1 MAEPVI
7 VPPTPTVTQPSHPP
21 PPTPEDTSPGLD
33 QMQKIFD
40 RVLPDTRKPTP
51 SATAPTAPDAPPA
64 APAQPAPGE
73 QPPAAPTEQPPGEL
87 KIPSFLEE
95 ALKPEPPAT
104 QQPID
109 PEADFPDDL
118 PPEQKQSR
126 IKGLR
131 EAYTRVKG
139 ELDIARQRTGSDPQE
154 RARLQF
160 LEGQNRQM
168 QEVLSRVGV
177 EHSPQFQQ
185 QIIAPLTASWHEAA
199 RIVRDAGG
207 DPQELAKAMTLQGKA
222 QFEALDMLFSEMPES
237 AKTEAH
243 DALRTYRRFEEA
255 RQRAVANAPRTLE
268 ALRAQDAERQYQELG
283 KQRQGMTE
291 MFDQALTRLRDEAKV
306 EVFQQTND
314 PETKWWNEQR
324 EQIINQGKSLFLEN
338 TDMNKVALA
347 CLLAPAADAYRKLF
361 LKSQQKVGEL
371 NKIIKDRLGGEPT
384 LSESGGNAGSLLPEA
399 QMQED
404 LKKPFDQ
411 VFLREFHKAQGRSQ
425 R

>member
-1 MAEPVI
+1 MAEPQI

-21 PPTPEDTSPGLD
+21 PPAPPDTSPGLD
-33 QMQKIFD
+33 QMQAIFD

-87 KIPSFLEE
+87 KIPSFLDE
-95 ALKPEPPAT
+95 ALKPDPAAA
-104 QQPID
+104 QPPID
-109 PEADFPDDL
+109 PEADFLDDL
-118 PPEQKQSR
+118 PPDQKQSR
-126 IKGLR
+126 ITGLR
-131 EAYTRVKG
+131 EAYKRVKG
-139 ELDIARQRTGSDPQE
+139 ELETARQRTGSDPQE

-185 QIIAPLTASWHEAA
+185 QIIAPLTASWHEVA

-243 DALRTYRRFEEA
+243 DALRTYRRF
-255 RQRAVANAPRTLE
+255 
-268 ALRAQDAERQYQELG
+268 
-283 KQRQGMTE
+283 
-291 MFDQALTRLRDEAKV
+291 
-306 EVFQQTND
+306 
-314 PETKWWNEQR
+314 
-324 EQIINQGKSLFLEN
+324 
-338 TDMNKVALA
+338 
-347 CLLAPAADAYRKLF
+347 
-361 LKSQQKVGEL
+361 
-371 NKIIKDRLGGEPT
+371 
-384 LSESGGNAGSLLPEA
+384 
-399 QMQED
+399 
-404 LKKPFDQ
+404 
-411 VFLREFHKAQGRSQ
+411 
-425 R
+425 

>member
-21 PPTPEDTSPGLD
+21 PPTPGDTSPGLD

-95 ALKPEPPAT
+95 ALKPEPAAAQP
-104 QQPID
+104 PID

-118 PPEQKQSR
+118 PPDQKQSR

-131 EAYTRVKG
+131 EAYKRVKG
-139 ELDIARQRTGSDPQE
+139 ELETARQRTGSDPQE
-154 RARLQF
+154 KARLQF
-160 LEGQNRQM
+160 LEQQNRQM

-222 QFEALDMLFSEMPES
+222 QFEALDMLFAEMPES